1 MGFMRFN
8 AMRRAVWVTFLY
20 DVVTK
25 MFGDPTNRNVWDQN
39 LFNQEQNCRAG
50 SRTEDGA
57 GARCSGEP
65 LKLKE
70 LRICVAEGES
80 VWSNEDGIAPFA
92 HAVRRKG
99 AARAA
104 AESRYV
110 AIHVVGETVGGRS
123 KLEWLRLILPELYAG
138 SGG

>member
-1 MGFMRFN
+1 MGT
-8 AMRRAVWVTFLY
+8 RRTE
-20 DVVTK
+20 TC
-25 MFGDPTNRNVWDQN
+25 GTRT
-39 LFNQEQNCRAG
+39 FNQEQNCRAG

-92 HAVRRKG
+92 DAVRRKG